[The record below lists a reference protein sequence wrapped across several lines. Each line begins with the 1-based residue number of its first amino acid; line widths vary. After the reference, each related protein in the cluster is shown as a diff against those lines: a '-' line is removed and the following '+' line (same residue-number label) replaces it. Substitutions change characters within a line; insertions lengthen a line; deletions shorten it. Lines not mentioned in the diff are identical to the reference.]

1 MVEAE
6 EGGEGG
12 DVAAVDREGG
22 ELADAAED
30 QEGGEEEGG
39 EREGEG
45 EAGEDTDTEEG
56 L

>member
-1 MVEAE
+1 VEYR
-6 EGGEGG
+6 EGG
-12 DVAAVDREGG
+12 D
-22 ELADAAED
+22 LADVAED
-30 QEGGEEEGG
+30 QEGGEEGGG